1 MNEQTTL
8 ESRQK
13 TKNGVKRLIF
23 VVLSILLEV
32 TLIVLLFTS
41 LNDYA
46 EWLNLLTRT
55 LAAILVLYIY
65 SEDKTA
71 TMKMPWIILIML
83 FPIVGVTIYL
93 LVGLNKGT
101 RKMRARYQAIDEVL
115 LPLLPDSSDLIE
127 NLKQTQPKA
136 ASILIICRLMR
147 NIHFIKIQM

>member
-71 TMKMPWIILIML
+71 TMKMP
-83 FPIVGVTIYL
+83 
-93 LVGLNKGT
+93 
-101 RKMRARYQAIDEVL
+101 
-115 LPLLPDSSDLIE
+115 
-127 NLKQTQPKA
+127 
-136 ASILIICRLMR
+136 
-147 NIHFIKIQM
+147 

>member
-13 TKNGVKRLIF
+13 TQNGVKRLVF

-55 LAAILVLYIY
+55 LAAI
-65 SEDKTA
+65 
-71 TMKMPWIILIML
+71 
-83 FPIVGVTIYL
+83 
-93 LVGLNKGT
+93 
-101 RKMRARYQAIDEVL
+101 
-115 LPLLPDSSDLIE
+115 
-127 NLKQTQPKA
+127 
-136 ASILIICRLMR
+136 
-147 NIHFIKIQM
+147 